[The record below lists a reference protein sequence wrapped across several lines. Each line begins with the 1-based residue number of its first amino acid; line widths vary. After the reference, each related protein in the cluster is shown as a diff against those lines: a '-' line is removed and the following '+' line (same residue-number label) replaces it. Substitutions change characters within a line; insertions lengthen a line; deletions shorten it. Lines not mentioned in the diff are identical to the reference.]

1 MYTIYAFGNGYI
13 LFYIFQ
19 SIALFFKNNNI
30 GVLFTILAL
39 IAAIYYA
46 AKVTIYHQHSL
57 VSTAK
62 YILAFTIILTGL
74 VYNQTTVIVNDVAN
88 PGAPTNAQ
96 PISNVPWG
104 IAVLW
109 SDFTTI
115 QYGLA
120 KDFTNDFSVPAGDN
134 MLSEGLGV
142 SIIQQADSATIST
155 SNSYLYQDYNQYIS
169 NCVAPG
175 VESGN
180 LNASSLLSAGDATN
194 TASATYQPNNA
205 ASIWQIMSS
214 YTSNTGAGGGGNM
227 LTEWYS
233 GTGANSTTF
242 EASGATYQNGT
253 STTCAQETTW
263 LQTAVQ
269 DYINQVAGPAIAG
282 GEGFANS
289 ADYDNSL
296 GTMNSFLLN
305 VQQSGQNQLFQAI
318 GVNMYA
324 PAILKMA
331 QVAGVN
337 ANGLAYATGTAENS
351 TNSSM
356 FISGILAGK
365 YMPIVFGLFEAI
377 VLIASVIIL
386 ILIAT
391 HMGLKYVK
399 LLFEIMLMITI
410 WPSLT
415 AGFNYVTQLI
425 IQAQY
430 ATYSGIGYS
439 VSGSGGITNYFDSA
453 LSWMGYL
460 SWSVPMMA
468 YAIASGSSYAM
479 TSMVSGLSSGL
490 RTNSATDALSK
501 GNASFGVMSG
511 DNMNMNKF
519 DVVHTNNTGWAPKTN
534 QAGFTKT
541 STAGGIT
548 DIQKNI
554 PGISDSAQIQGSGA
568 GTFNDHALGLNQ
580 TFAGGQLSSIA
591 GSAISASETQSTM
604 AGITKNLTNAKSEA
618 RTAATNLNAAVTNSR
633 NFSSSVG
640 SNLTGSQRQNYD
652 AVATKNFDYIVDHSS
667 SLTAAQQDSLK
678 TQFSAGISAG
688 ESPVSAGFSAISS
701 TDISGTAK
709 ASLDDKFASVMKTS
723 FSKKGE
729 LSYVAQGT
737 QGTQLVNSL
746 VDVITSGKSYQK
758 AESSVKSAQSQLS
771 YAQNNQAAVT
781 ESTMWNFFKDYDQ
794 KFGAGMNIEQ
804 LKDLN
809 KAEYANLL
817 QNSAPLEEFAA
828 NNPKF
833 TNTLNTINAGANL
846 IPGVNSAAAKKGVT
860 GLYGS
865 HIPTYSAIAGTPTPA
880 SVKSEINVMNTKP
893 KAPITVESGGH
904 VQMENPLLYEAGY
917 VYNFAATGLTD
928 VVRLMQGKGHE
939 HWSVGSYKPT
949 PASVSNSI
957 SIPDNPINQKIK
969 AFDASLAHKKLE
981 INSSLLPGSNGASGS
996 YFNDYNNSG
1005 PAQAGASVIK
1015 SVDNLGLNPGDSKF
1029 PEPKSITPPFRTGL
1043 VGNDKITNG

>member
-1 MYTIYAFGNGYI
+1 MYTVYAFGNGY
-13 LFYIFQ
+13 LLYGMFQ
-19 SIALFFKNNNI
+19 AIALFFKNNNI

-46 AKVTIYHQHSL
+46 IRVTIYHQHSL
-57 VSTAK
+57 LSTAK
-62 YILAFTIILTGL
+62 YVIVFSIILTGL
-74 VYNQTTVIVNDVAN
+74 VYNQTTVIVKDVAN

-104 IAVLW
+104 IAVIW

-155 SNSYLYQDYNQYIS
+155 SNSYLYQDYNQYVS

-282 GEGFANS
+282 GEGFANAAS
-289 ADYDNSL
+289 YDNSL

-415 AGFNYVTQLI
+415 AGFNYITQLI
-425 IQAQY
+425 IQSQY

-460 SWSVPMMA
+460 SWTVPMMA

-479 TSMVSGLSSGL
+479 TSMVSDLSSGL
-490 RTNSATDALSK
+490 KTNSATEALSK
-501 GNASFGVMSG
+501 GNGSFGVMNG

-519 DVVHTNNTGWAPKTN
+519 DVTHTHNTGYRAPNFTNEYGAKTEDSIN
-534 QAGFTKT
+534 SKGGVTHKTTSAAGNSISTTSYGPGVNTTEEISANGNATMINAKGSVKAEIGQDFKAINEKKYLHAQSKVSTLTQKINDTKET
-541 STAGGIT
+541 TTKLSNELSALQSTGVNAGNGGQT
-548 DIQKNI
+548 VQQGQVLHNSKGAYSHKVANARSYKN
-554 PGISDSAQIQGSGA
+554 AYTQGSGIKADGGVSA
-568 GTFNDHALGLNQ
+568 GSKGEG
-580 TFAGGQLSSIA
+580 AGGANAGIGTEVAVGHNKSWTHTKTTTNANTVASSNNNNA
-591 GSAISASETQSTM
+591 AISANLVRKYGSVKNAENAISAKLSSSDARLQKLENMRSEEERNEQKYAHS
-604 AGITKNLTNAKSEA
+604 I
-618 RTAATNLNAAVTNSR
+618 AAVSSKSGGV
-633 NFSSSVG
+633 SSSAMPYIL
-640 SNLTGSQRQNYD
+640 NLWANEHGYSGQNAVTAENTEWLKFQKENGKNPAALD
-652 AVATKNFDYIVDHSS
+652 ASLSHIVD
-667 SLTAAQQDSLK
+667 
-678 TQFSAGISAG
+678 G
-688 ESPVSAGFSAISS
+688 ELGTKSIQRKISS
-701 TDISGTAK
+701 
-709 ASLDDKFASVMKTS
+709 ASSP
-723 FSKKGE
+723 
-729 LSYVAQGT
+729 
-737 QGTQLVNSL
+737 
-746 VDVITSGKSYQK
+746 IT
-758 AESSVKSAQSQLS
+758 SSVKNHGVNPGSFKIKYNNENYNLNSKYSSEGGYFSSLYNQNSNSYLSLTPQGDNSFTGTKKFTDEIYGISSYTPTHDMPSLS
-771 YAQNNQAAVT
+771 YKGAQK
-781 ESTMWNFFKDYDQ
+781 EFKSIEDNKPLPTPTIGDFNKQEIQ
-794 KFGAGMNIEQ
+794 KR
-804 LKDLN
+804 LN
-809 KAEYANLL
+809 KD
-817 QNSAPLEEFAA
+817 
-828 NNPKF
+828 
-833 TNTLNTINAGANL
+833 
-846 IPGVNSAAAKKGVT
+846 GV
-860 GLYGS
+860 
-865 HIPTYSAIAGTPTPA
+865 
-880 SVKSEINVMNTKP
+880 
-893 KAPITVESGGH
+893 
-904 VQMENPLLYEAGY
+904 
-917 VYNFAATGLTD
+917 
-928 VVRLMQGKGHE
+928 R
-939 HWSVGSYKPT
+939 
-949 PASVSNSI
+949 
-957 SIPDNPINQKIK
+957 PD
-969 AFDASLAHKKLE
+969 
-981 INSSLLPGSNGASGS
+981 
-996 YFNDYNNSG
+996 
-1005 PAQAGASVIK
+1005 
-1015 SVDNLGLNPGDSKF
+1015 
-1029 PEPKSITPPFRTGL
+1029 GL
-1043 VGNDKITNG
+1043 VNGGEWLISEGWKGIAHL

>member
-30 GVLFTILAL
+30 SVLFTILAM
-39 IAAIYYA
+39 IAVIYYA
-46 AKVTIYHQHSL
+46 ARVTIYHQHSL

-62 YILAFTIILTGL
+62 YIIAFSIILTAL
-74 VYNQTTVIVNDVAN
+74 VYNQTTVIINDVSN

-109 SDFTTI
+109 SDFTTL

-120 KDFTNDFSVPAGDN
+120 EDFTNDFSTPTGDN
-134 MLSEGLGV
+134 LLSEGLGV

-180 LNASSLLSAGDATN
+180 LNASALLSAGNATD

-214 YTSNTGAGGGGNM
+214 YTLNTASGGGGNM

-233 GTGANSTTF
+233 GVGANSTTF

-269 DYINQVAGPAIAG
+269 DYINQVEGPAIAG
-282 GEGFANS
+282 GEGFAN
-289 ADYDNSL
+289 AAAYDNSL
-296 GTMNSFLLN
+296 GIMNSFLTN

-391 HMGLKYVK
+391 HMGIKYIK

-415 AGFNYVTQLI
+415 AGFNYISQLT
-425 IQAQY
+425 IQSQY
-430 ATYSGIGYS
+430 MTYSGIGYS

-490 RTNSATDALSK
+490 RTNSATDALAK
-501 GNASFGVMSG
+501 GNGNFGVMNG
-511 DNMNMNKF
+511 NNMNMNKF
-519 DVVHTNNTGWAPKTN
+519 DVTHTQNTGWAPNVN
-534 QAGFTKT
+534 QAGFNKT

-548 DIQKNI
+548 DVQKDI
-554 PGISDSAQIQGSGA
+554 PGITNSAQIQGSGA

-580 TFAGGQLSSIA
+580 TFSGGKLSSIA
-591 GSAISASETQSTM
+591 GSSISASETQSTI
-604 AGITKNLTNAKSEA
+604 AGISKNLTNAKSEA
-618 RTAATNLNAAVTNSR
+618 RTASTNLNAAVSNSK
-633 NFSSSVG
+633 NFSSTIG
-640 SNLTGSQRQNYD
+640 SHLTGSQRQNYD
-652 AVATKNFDYIVDHSS
+652 AVATKNFDYIVDNNS
-667 SLTAAQQDSLK
+667 SLTVAQQDSLK
-678 TQFSAGISAG
+678 TQFSAGIAAG
-688 ESPVSAGFSAISS
+688 ESPISAGFSAISS
-701 TDISGTAK
+701 TDLSGTVK
-709 ASLDDKFASVMKTS
+709 ASLDDKFANVMKTS

-746 VDVITSGKSYQK
+746 GDVITSGKSYQK
-758 AESSVKSAQSQLS
+758 AESSVKSAQSQLTF
-771 YAQNNQAAVT
+771 AQNNQAVVT
-781 ESTMWNFFKDYDQ
+781 ESGMLSFFKAYDE
-794 KFGAGMNIEQ
+794 KYGAGMNITE
-804 LKDLN
+804 LSNLN
-809 KAEYANLL
+809 KAEYSNLL
-817 QNSAPLEEFAA
+817 HNSEPLKEFAA
-828 NNPKF
+828 NNPEF
-833 TNTLNTINAGANL
+833 LNTLGQINAGASA
-846 IPGVNSAAAKKGVT
+846 IPGVNPAAAKKGVT
-860 GLYGS
+860 GLYNS
-865 HIPTYSAIAGTPTPA
+865 NIPTYSPLAGTPTPA
-880 SVKSEINVMNTKP
+880 SVKSQINIMNTQP
-893 KAPITVESGGH
+893 KSLMKVESGGS
-904 VQMENPLLYEAGY
+904 VKPEGFNSYLGGY
-917 VYNFAATGLTD
+917 VDNFFKTGFED
-928 VVRLMQGKGHE
+928 VVRLDHGKGLLK
-939 HWSVGSYKPT
+939 WTPTSYQPSAPT
-949 PASVSNSI
+949 ISNTTTILNNPA
-957 SIPDNPINQKIK
+957 NQKIESFN
-969 AFDASLAHKKLE
+969 ANLATEKFK
-981 INSSLLPGSNGASGS
+981 INSSILPGSNTAGSS
-996 YFNDYNNSG
+996 YFSAYSNSG
-1005 PAQAGASVIK
+1005 PTKTADGVITN
-1015 SVDNLGLNPGDSKF
+1015 VNNLGLNPGASNF
-1029 PEPKSITPPFRTGL
+1029 PEPGK
-1043 VGNDKITNG
+1043 